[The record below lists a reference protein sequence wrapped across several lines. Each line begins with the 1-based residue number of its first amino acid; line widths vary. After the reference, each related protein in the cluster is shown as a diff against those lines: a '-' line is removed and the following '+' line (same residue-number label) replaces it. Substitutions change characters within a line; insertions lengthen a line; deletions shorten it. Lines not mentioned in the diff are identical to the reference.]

1 MLTTFTGA
9 LISLIISAFSP
20 GGIEMN
26 PGGGANDLNYFAP
39 DPPEKEISIR
49 PAEALG
55 GGFKK
60 D

>member
-1 MLTTFTGA
+1 METLTGVI
-9 LISLIISAFSP
+9 ISLIISVFGPTGS
-20 GGIEMN
+20 GHKSGI
-26 PGGGANDLNYFAP
+26 GWNDLNGLSP
-39 DPPEKEISIR
+39 DPPEKNLAVR